1 MPSNVMCRQGK
12 VLEVL
17 CFPRFKIAV
26 REAPRV
32 AHIAGA
38 NQTKQG
44 VSLDYADIRTF
55 ITNDPR
61 ADIL

>member
-1 MPSNVMCRQGK
+1 MSCVVKAKCSRCCGFQDS
-12 VLEVL
+12 
-17 CFPRFKIAV
+17 RFKVPV

-44 VSLDYADIRTF
+44 VSLDYEDIRTF